1 MYCKKSFLAV
11 LTIIAA
17 TLCSCSDKNSFSV
30 KIENDSHE
38 NEMVYIRALVAENEF
53 STIDSALISNGKA
66 NITIEKGKY
75 TEPFYLAFDAA
86 SRPFVFF
93 TDNRDLTIKMDNENI
108 ANTSVDSDMHK
119 KMDAVNAELS
129 TLMSSDNEQVL
140 LDCIV
145 KNIRENSDNGLGAY
159 LFYKFRRFLG
169 YDMLNELI
177 GGFDGN
183 NGVYVENVRAMIAA
197 MARVQIGQPFT
208 DVVLPDVDGNEA
220 KISDFVGKS
229 ELLVIDFWASWC
241 PDCRKDNPEVV
252 LLYNQFKDK
261 GLDIL
266 SISFDKKKELWL
278 EAIANDGLVWSNHL
292 SDLRG
297 WDCAAGRMYFIN
309 FIPQQVVLD
318 KNGTI
323 VAKPTDINE
332 LKAFVSGYFEEK

>member
-1 MYCKKSFLAV
+1 MYRKKIFSAV
-11 LTIIAA
+11 LAFVAA
-17 TLCSCSDKNSFSV
+17 TFCSCSDKNSFSV
-30 KIENDSHE
+30 RIEDDGHE
-38 NEMVYIRALVAENEF
+38 NEMVYVRALVAENEF

-66 NITIEKGKY
+66 NITIEKGRY

-93 TDNRDLTIKMDNENI
+93 TDNRDLTIRMDNENV
-108 ANTSVDSDMHK
+108 ANTSVDSEMHK
-119 KMDAVNAELS
+119 KMDTVNAELS
-129 TLMSSDNEQVL
+129 ALMNSDNEQIL

-169 YDMLNELI
+169 YEMLNELI
-177 GGFDGN
+177 GGFENN
-183 NGVYVENVRAMIAA
+183 NGVYVESVRAMITA
-197 MARVQIGQPFT
+197 MARIQVGQPFT
-208 DVVLPDVDGNEA
+208 DVALPDVGGNEV

-252 LLYNQFKDK
+252 RLYNQFKDS

-278 EAIANDGLVWSNHL
+278 EAIAKDGLVWDNHL

-297 WDCAAGRMYFIN
+297 WDCAAGRTYFIN
-309 FIPQQVVLD
+309 FIPQQVILD
-318 KNGTI
+318 KNGII
-323 VAKPTDINE
+323 VAKPVDINE
-332 LKAFVSGYFEEK
+332 LKAFVNSYFEGK

>member
-108 ANTSVDSDMHK
+108 ANTSVDSEMHK

-197 MARVQIGQPFT
+197 MARVQSGNL
-208 DVVLPDVDGNEA
+208 LPTSFSPMLTA
-220 KISDFVGKS
+220 TKLRFPIS
-229 ELLVIDFWASWC
+229 
-241 PDCRKDNPEVV
+241 
-252 LLYNQFKDK
+252 
-261 GLDIL
+261 
-266 SISFDKKKELWL
+266 L
-278 EAIANDGLVWSNHL
+278 ERANFS
-292 SDLRG
+292 
-297 WDCAAGRMYFIN
+297 
-309 FIPQQVVLD
+309 
-318 KNGTI
+318 
-323 VAKPTDINE
+323 
-332 LKAFVSGYFEEK
+332 